1 MISGV
6 KFYGTREKIA
16 YTYKELIVPTYE
28 ALLELGGSATNN
40 EICAQVI
47 KAMNFP
53 DDVVD
58 EPHLGNINQTEL
70 EYQLAWARTYLKTFG
85 VIVNSGRSVWAI
97 APDYTAKVEL
107 NTKEIVAY
115 TVNRNIQRR
124 LNATVTTEMRDSE
137 PNDADPSNDYEEYP
151 DEIKPWR
158 QKLSEILRNMDPYG
172 FERLTQRL
180 LRECGFSQVEVTKK
194 SGDGGIDGT
203 GKLKINGIF
212 SFNVAFQC
220 KRYKGAVS
228 AGDIRDFR
236 GSLTT
241 DIEKGV
247 LITTGTFT
255 KAAKEEASNP
265 GKQQIDLI
273 DGEEFINKIAEYG
286 IGVKEVKTYEVDEK
300 ILRRYSTWRVECFR
314 MLDSFCLSGMRE
326 VY

>member
-1 MISGV
+1 MA
-6 KFYGTREKIA
+6 REKRIA
-16 YTYKELIVPTYE
+16 YTYKELIIPTYE
-28 ALLELGGSATNN
+28 ALLELGGSGTND

-47 KAMNFP
+47 KAMNLP

-70 EYQLAWARTYLKTFG
+70 EYQLAWARTYLKNFG

-124 LNATVTTEMRDSE
+124 LNETVTTEVQDKE

-151 DEIKPWR
+151 DEIKPWK
-158 QKLSEILRNMDPYG
+158 QKLSEILQNMDPYG

-255 KAAKEEASNP
+255 KAAKDEASNP

-286 IGVKEVKTYEVDEK
+286 IGVREVKTYEVDEK
-300 ILRRYSTWRVECFR
+300 FFEKI
-314 MLDSFCLSGMRE
+314 
-326 VY
+326 